1 MFRWSL
7 TTGLIVLLYW
17 QMKLAS
23 SLPNGAP
30 VSACADLM
38 PRHSGVQPQPFP
50 APYAIDFKRTSDE
63 NVQTF
68 TVVISGPDY
77 KGLLLEALMPNS
89 NIALGKWQTP
99 PPNTKYLMC
108 SGNEQG
114 AITHSNTQIK
124 NNSTTYSWI
133 PPSPMPPAV
142 HFMATVAQSRTVYW
156 LNVKSRVITTV
167 TSSPENTGTICS
179 ADNLIII
186 FIALLLNF
194 LSYI

>member
-1 MFRWSL
+1 RFL
-7 TTGLIVLLYW
+7 CY
-17 QMKLAS
+17 LAS
-23 SLPNGAP
+23 SLSNGAP
-30 VSACADLM
+30 VSARADLI

-50 APYAIDFKRTSDE
+50 IPYTIDFKRNLDA

-68 TVVISGPDY
+68 TVVILGPDY

-99 PPNTKYLMC
+99 PPNTKYLKC
-108 SGNEQG
+108 SGNEQD

-133 PPSPMPPAV
+133 PPSPMPPAIQ
-142 HFMATVAQSRTVYW
+142 FMATVAQSRIVYW